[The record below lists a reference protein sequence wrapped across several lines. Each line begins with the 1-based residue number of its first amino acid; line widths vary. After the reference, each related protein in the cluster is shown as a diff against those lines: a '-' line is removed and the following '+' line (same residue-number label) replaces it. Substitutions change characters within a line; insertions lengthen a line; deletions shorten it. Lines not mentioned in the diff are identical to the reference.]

1 MPRVAFIYP
10 AMGRKPGR
18 AYVRSWQMQPL
29 GLAQLSALTPPAWDR
44 VLLDDRIREVRG
56 DEPADLCAISIE
68 TYTARRGYQIAAAFR
83 RRGIPVAVGGFHATA
98 CPEEALA
105 HADAV
110 CVGEGEGVWPRM
122 LEDVAHR
129 RLGGLYYASPSS
141 AFPRTMPDRS
151 LFRDQRYLPLELVE
165 TGRGCPHRCEFC
177 AIAGFHR
184 GRYRRRPLEDIV
196 RELSGLKGGTVFLV
210 DDNISADRP
219 GLVELCRRLEPLGL
233 RWISQASLDVARDD
247 DLPRLLAR
255 SGCAGLLIGFESLDP
270 ERLRQMGKYTNRV
283 AEYEASLSR
292 LRRAGLAVYGTFLFG
307 YPGDAA
313 DAFDRAVRFARK
325 EKLFL
330 AAFNHLI
337 PFPGT
342 SLHARVVSRG
352 LLKRPDWW
360 LDPGFRFGQ
369 TPMATQ
375 PLSPEALSDLCQRAR
390 RTFYS
395 WPSIWQRAAN
405 RDANGRTLRRK
416 AMYWML
422 NAVLRREVDQKNGIP
437 LGGPGGRVP

>member
-1 MPRVAFIYP
+1 
-10 AMGRKPGR
+10 MGRKSGK

-29 GLAQLSALTPPAWDR
+29 GLAQLSAVTPPAWDR
-44 VLLDDRIREVRG
+44 VLLDDRIRVVRG
-56 DEPADLCAISIE
+56 DEPADLCAISVE

-110 CVGEGEGVWPRM
+110 CVGEGEEVWPRM
-122 LEDVAHR
+122 LADMAHG
-129 RLGGLYYASPSS
+129 RLRGLYHAPP
-141 AFPRTMPDRS
+141 ATAVPRIMPDRT
-151 LFRDQRYLPLELVE
+151 LFRDQSYLPLELVE
-165 TGRGCPHRCEFC
+165 TGRGCPHGCEFC
-177 AIAGFHR
+177 AIAAFHR
-184 GRYRRRPLEDIV
+184 NRYRRRPLEDIV
-196 RELSGLKGGTVFLV
+196 RELGGLRGRTVFLV

-233 RWISQASLDVARDD
+233 RWISQASLDVARDE
-247 DLPRLLAR
+247 DLPGLLAR

-270 ERLRQMGKYTNRV
+270 VRLRQMGKWTNRV
-283 AEYEASLSR
+283 ADYEASLAR
-292 LRRAGLAVYGTFLFG
+292 LRRAGVAVYGTFIFG
-307 YPGDAA
+307 YPGDTAK
-313 DAFDRAVRFARK
+313 DFERAVRFARK

-342 SLHARVVSRG
+342 PLHAQAVSQG

-369 TPMATQ
+369 TPLATQ
-375 PLSPEALSDLCQRAR
+375 PLSPDALRDQCQQAR
-390 RTFYS
+390 RIFYS

-405 RDANGRTLRRK
+405 RDANGRTLRRT

-422 NAVLRREVDQKNGIP
+422 NALLRREVDQKSGLPLGIP
-437 LGGPGGRVP
+437 EGRLP